1 MLPARV
7 LLAADQALHTMR
19 NNTRHPNFPFTRPQ
33 IIVNTG
39 SEMTFR
45 KTLTVSP
52 STFHLVEE
60 IEKNLEI
67 DYFDAGVA
75 TELLKKKGIVVS
87 TDQVFDTIPN
97 LKRI

>member
-1 MLPARV
+1 
-7 LLAADQALHTMR
+7 
-19 NNTRHPNFPFTRPQ
+19 
-33 IIVNTG
+33 
-39 SEMTFR
+39 MTSR

-52 STFHLVEE
+52 NTFHLVEE
-60 IEKNLEI
+60 IEKNLGI

-87 TDQVFDTIPN
+87 TDQVFDAIPN